1 MCACVRRLFENEM
14 SLQLTYLWQ
23 PVLRSVQ
30 LVEEQ
35 EEMCCVCRGVF
46 RKIVCVCV
54 VCEKIAELL
63 T

>member
-1 MCACVRRLFENEM
+1 M